1 MKKYFF
7 MIALVAIS
15 VNLFAGNKKVAN
27 RASQPKTYVDKQFAC
42 VAPENNVSYEYS
54 FVRDH
59 YHFLTHEPICK
70 DTIRVFSCRGIK
82 FEISGNFSSSRTTDF
97 DFKTDIDLMRG
108 RDLNIVKV
116 QLPKANKEGK
126 NWQIS
131 YYLHDIAPV
140 DDNTVIVR
148 FDTYSDGKEELRAV
162 KINRSTGESTEV
174 DVNSIDGLRRYRGG
188 RSYDAN
194 YSFAELH
201 TTPSNETVVIW
212 R

>member
-1 MKKYFF
+1 MKKIIF
-7 MIALVAIS
+7 MIICVMIS
-15 VNLFAGNKKVAN
+15 ASVFAGNKKVAN
-27 RASQPKTYVDKQFAC
+27 RASQPKTYVDKNFSA

-59 YHFLTHEPICK
+59 YHFLTHKPICM
-70 DTIRVFSCRGIK
+70 DTVRVFSCNGIK
-82 FEISGNFSSSRTTDF
+82 FRISGNFSDSQTSTF
-97 DFKTDIDLMRG
+97 NFKTDIDLLKG
-108 RDLNIVKV
+108 RNLNIVKV

-126 NWQIS
+126 SWKVT
-131 YYLHDIAPV
+131 YYLHDIAVV

-148 FDTYSDGKEELRAV
+148 FNTYSDGKEELRAV
-162 KINRSTGESTEV
+162 KVNRSTGESIEV
-174 DVNSIDGLRRYRGG
+174 ATNIDGLRRYHGG

-201 TTPSNETVVIW
+201 TTPDNQTVVIW